1 MSDCNNWYLL
11 GVALI
16 GFLGTSSYVIY
27 YLRSLLYPVG
37 VEELREQIAEK
48 AKSKVRFIHCEDYYL
63 KESYIIE
70 DTESTIEILKKA
82 YVKTKK

>member
-70 DTESTIEILKKA
+70 DTEPTIETLKKA